1 MEEFRKKNELKRRV
15 LVVDDE
21 IINREIL
28 RNIISQDYEVYTAED
43 GEQALAMLSNSHM
56 NFSLC
61 LLDLL
66 MPKMDGFELLERL
79 KENEKLRRIPII
91 VLTSEKDAEVKAIHM
106 GAADFITKPYIP
118 EVVIAR
124 LERII
129 ELSEGQRIISSTER
143 DHLTNLYT
151 KDFFFTYIR
160 QIEEYQ
166 SETAIDAV
174 VLNVDHFNLINECY
188 GRKTGEEVLKNTA
201 RLIPEVFND
210 AIEIVCRAE
219 DSVFYIYC
227 KHHDNY
233 EELSAKL
240 QDLLSKQENS
250 PKVRVSLGVYQNVET
265 SVDVET
271 RYDRARTASKQVE
284 GDYTNQIYYY
294 NDELHKK
301 SIYEERLIGDFDE
314 SIANKYFKVFY
325 QPKYDISGDEPRL
338 CSAEALIRWNHPE
351 LGMISPG
358 EFVPLFERNGLIQ
371 KLDRFVWEEAAAQIK
386 TWKETYGKSIPV
398 SVNVSR
404 IDIYD
409 LKLEER
415 LQSLLGN
422 NGLTANELLL
432 EITES
437 AYADDAKRLVEMVNN
452 LRERGF
458 RIEMDDFGS
467 GYSSLN
473 MLASIPV
480 DILKLDMKFVQNML
494 KDEKSLKLV
503 KLIMDI
509 AGFLNIPVVAE
520 GVEEENQIKLLKEM
534 GCRIIQGYYFSKPVP
549 PEEFV
554 KFIERETERGN

>member
-1 MEEFRKKNELKRRV
+1 MEEFRKKNDLKRRV

-28 RNIISQDYEVYTAED
+28 RNIISQNYEVYTAED
-43 GEQALAMLSNSHM
+43 GEQAYAMLSNDAM

-79 KENEKLRRIPII
+79 KENDRINKIPVI
-91 VLTSEKDAEVKAIHM
+91 VLTSEKDAEVKAIRM

-118 EVVIAR
+118 EVVTAR
-124 LERII
+124 VERII

-143 DHLTNLYT
+143 DQLTNLYT
-151 KDFFFTYIR
+151 KDFFFAYIR

-166 SETAIDAV
+166 PKETLDAV
-174 VLNVDHFNLINECY
+174 VVNLDLFNLINECY
-188 GRKTGEEVLKNTA
+188 GRKAGEDVLINLASLLPDIFMDT
-201 RLIPEVFND
+201 F
-210 AIEIVCRAE
+210 EIVCRAE
-219 DSVFYIYC
+219 DNVFYIYC

-233 EELSAKL
+233 DEICEKIQAGLIK
-240 QDLLSKQENS
+240 DEKG
-250 PKVRVSLGVYQNVET
+250 PKVRVSLGVYQNIDFA
-265 SVDVET
+265 VDVET
-271 RYDRARTASKQVE
+271 RFERAKTACKQVE
-284 GDYTNQIYYY
+284 GDYSCQICYYS
-294 NDELHKK
+294 DDLHKK
-301 SIYEERLIGDFDE
+301 SIYQARLIGDFDE
-314 SIANKYFKVFY
+314 SIANKYFKVYY
-325 QPKYDISGDEPRL
+325 QPKYNITCDEPKL

-358 EFVPLFERNGLIQ
+358 EFVPLFENNGLVQ
-371 KLDRFVWEEAAAQIK
+371 KLDRYVWEEAASQIK
-386 TWKETYGKSIPV
+386 AWKDTYGKSIPV

-404 IDIYD
+404 IDIFD
-409 LKLEER
+409 LNLEER
-415 LQSLLGN
+415 LQDLLDK
-422 NGLTANELLL
+422 NGLTSNELLL

-437 AYADDAKRLVEMVNN
+437 AYADDAKRLIEMVNN
-452 LRERGF
+452 LRNKGF

-473 MLASIPV
+473 MLATIPV

-509 AGFLNIPVVAE
+509 ATFLHIPVVAE
-520 GVEEENQIKLLKEM
+520 GVEEENQMKLLKEM
-534 GCRIIQGYYFSKPVP
+534 GCSIIQGYYFSKPVP
-549 PEEFV
+549 PEEFA
-554 KFIERETERGN
+554 KFIEREK